1 LTAAEV
7 EGTILGRAEKRKKA
21 RKRTRSGY
29 TKSWAA
35 KRSG

>member
-1 LTAAEV
+1 LAAAEA
-7 EGTILGRAEKRKKA
+7 ESAILGRAEKRKKA
-21 RKRTRSGY
+21 KKRTRSGY